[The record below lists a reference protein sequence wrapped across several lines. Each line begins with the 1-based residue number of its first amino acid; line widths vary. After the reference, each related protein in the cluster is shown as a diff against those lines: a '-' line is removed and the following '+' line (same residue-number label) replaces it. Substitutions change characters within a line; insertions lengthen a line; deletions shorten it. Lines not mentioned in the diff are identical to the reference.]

1 MLICTTCGTRNQD
14 DEHFCAECGAYLAW
28 EGERVEEAT
37 GAAPVVAPAAT
48 PASPTSPPVASAPS
62 NGRAGPAPAPTST
75 TTGPG
80 ASGPASSAPGTTP
93 AAAPA
98 TGASPAPVSASPAT
112 AGTPPPPVP
121 ETAAQASTTRSRAEA
136 LLARPADPAPA
147 PRPRNDGPAPVLP
160 GARAPK
166 PRTARP
172 APADEPPPA
181 PGDQVCGQC
190 GAGNVASRKFCRR
203 CGESLVDAPVV
214 PRASWWTRVTTRR
227 PRELVAG
234 ARPRVRRRPFRARYV
249 VVPAV
254 LLVLVAGLWSQRER
268 LSDVYDTVVDRVVGN
283 GPVTPSEV
291 VASSAAEGRGP
302 EAAMDG
308 ATNQSWAPAQPGEG
322 TGEFLEMRFDEPFRL
337 AYVRIFSGASTQQ
350 PEFLAEGRP
359 EEVALTLLKAD
370 GTQTTEQLRLADAAG
385 GQEFPVGAD
394 DVVAARVTVV
404 SAYPVPEG
412 ASVSLGEVEFLGR
425 P

>member
-28 EGERVEEAT
+28 EGERVEETA
-37 GAAPVVAPAAT
+37 AAPVVAPAAT
-48 PASPTSPPVASAPS
+48 PV
-62 NGRAGPAPAPTST
+62 
-75 TTGPG
+75 
-80 ASGPASSAPGTTP
+80 TP
-93 AAAPA
+93 AAATPS
-98 TGASPAPVSASPAT
+98 TQRTEPAPAATRRTASPAT
-112 AGTPPPPVP
+112 TAPPTSAPTSPAPTAGAAAAVPPAAATHPSTTPVP
-121 ETAAQASTTRSRAEA
+121 DAEPQAGTTRSRAEA
-136 LLARPADPAPA
+136 LLARPADPPPT

-160 GARAPK
+160 GARAPR
-166 PRTARP
+166 PRTALP

-227 PRELVAG
+227 PRELAAG
-234 ARPRVRRRPFRARYV
+234 ARPRVPRRPFRARYV
-249 VVPAV
+249 VLPAI
-254 LLVLVAGLWSQRER
+254 LLLLVAGVWSQRER
-268 LSDVYDTVVDRVVGN
+268 LSDLYDTVVDRVVGN
-283 GPVTPSEV
+283 GPVNPAAV
-291 VASSAAEGRGP
+291 VASSAAEGRDA

-308 ATNQSWAPAQPGEG
+308 ATNRSWAPAQPGEG
-322 TGEFLEMRFDEPFRL
+322 LGEFLEMRFEEPFRL
-337 AYVRIFSGASTQQ
+337 AYVRVFSGASTQQ

-359 EEVALTLLKAD
+359 EDVELTLLKAD
-370 GTQTTEQLRLADAAG
+370 GTQTTEELRLADSAG

-394 DVVAARVTVV
+394 DVVAARLTVL

>member
-28 EGERVEEAT
+28 EGERVEETPAADPVVAPVTPAPAATVRAPSTGRPEPARGATSATAVPSSSAPRTPAAVPAT
-37 GAAPVVAPAAT
+37 GAAPTTA
-48 PASPTSPPVASAPS
+48 
-62 NGRAGPAPAPTST
+62 APTSV
-75 TTGPG
+75 
-80 ASGPASSAPGTTP
+80 TTP
-93 AAAPA
+93 PVTTPPVTTPPVTTPPEAAP
-98 TGASPAPVSASPAT
+98 P
-112 AGTPPPPVP
+112 
-121 ETAAQASTTRSRAEA
+121 ASTTRSRAEA
-136 LLARPADPAPA
+136 LLARPADPPPD

-166 PRTARP
+166 PRAARP

-214 PRASWWTRVTTRR
+214 PRPSWWTRVTTRR
-227 PRELVAG
+227 PRELAAG
-234 ARPRVRRRPFRARYV
+234 ARPRVPRRPFRARWV

-254 LLVLVAGLWSQRER
+254 LVLLVGGLWSQRER
-268 LSDVYDTVVDRVVGN
+268 ISDVYDTVVDRVVGN
-283 GPVTPSEV
+283 GPVNPAEV
-291 VASSAAEGRGP
+291 VASSAADGRGA

-308 ATNQSWAPAQPGEG
+308 ATNQSWTPAQPGEG

-359 EEVALTLLKAD
+359 QEVALTLLTAD
-370 GTQTTEQLRLADAAG
+370 GAQTTEQLQLADAAG
-385 GQEFPVGAD
+385 GQEFPVGVD
-394 DVVAARVTVV
+394 DVVAARLTVV

-425 P
+425 T

>member
-1 MLICTTCGTRNQD
+1 MLICTTCGTRNQEA
-14 DEHFCAECGAYLAW
+14 EHFCAECGAYLAW
-28 EGERVEEAT
+28 EGERVEE
-37 GAAPVVAPAAT
+37 PAA
-48 PASPTSPPVASAPS
+48 AAGSVSPPAVTPTPTASVRAPS
-62 NGRAGPAPAPTST
+62 TGRAEPAPA
-75 TTGPG
+75 
-80 ASGPASSAPGTTP
+80 
-93 AAAPA
+93 
-98 TGASPAPVSASPAT
+98 ASPAT
-112 AGTPPPPVP
+112 AAPSSAPRTAAPATVAANGAAPATAAPTGEATPPAVAVP
-121 ETAAQASTTRSRAEA
+121 EAGPPASTTRSRAEA
-136 LLARPADPAPA
+136 LLARPADPPPT
-147 PRPRNDGPAPVLP
+147 PRARNEGPAPVLP

-190 GAGNVASRKFCRR
+190 GAGNAASRKFCRR

-234 ARPRVRRRPFRARYV
+234 ARPRAPRRPFRARWV
-249 VVPAV
+249 VLPAILV
-254 LLVLVAGLWSQRER
+254 VLVGGLWSQRER
-268 LSDVYDTVVDRVVGN
+268 LSDVYDTVVDRVLGN
-283 GPVTPSEV
+283 GPVNPAEI
-291 VASSAAEGRGP
+291 VASSEAEGRGA

-308 ATNQSWAPAQPGEG
+308 ATNQSWTPAQPGEG

-350 PEFLAEGRP
+350 PDFLAEGRP

-370 GTQTTEQLRLADAAG
+370 GTQTTEQLRLADTAG

-425 P
+425 T

>member
-28 EGERVEEAT
+28 EGERVEETPAAADPVAPPAVAPAPTATVRAPAT
-37 GAAPVVAPAAT
+37 GRAEPAAT
-48 PASPTSPPVASAPS
+48 PATAAP
-62 NGRAGPAPAPTST
+62 
-75 TTGPG
+75 
-80 ASGPASSAPGTTP
+80 SSAPRTAAPSTVAANG
-93 AAAPA
+93 AAPA
-98 TGASPAPVSASPAT
+98 SAAPPVT
-112 AGTPPPPVP
+112 TPVP
-121 ETAAQASTTRSRAEA
+121 EAGPPSSTTRSRAEA
-136 LLARPADPAPA
+136 LLAPPADPPPA
-147 PRPRNDGPAPVLP
+147 PRARNDGPAPVLP

-190 GAGNVASRKFCRR
+190 GAGNAASRKFCRR
-203 CGESLVDAPVV
+203 CGESLIDAPVV

-234 ARPRVRRRPFRARYV
+234 TRPRAPRRPFRARWV
-249 VVPAV
+249 VVPAILV
-254 LLVLVAGLWSQRER
+254 LLVGGLWSQRER
-268 LSDVYDTVVDRVVGN
+268 LSDLYDTVVDRVVGN
-283 GPVTPSEV
+283 GPVNPAEV
-291 VASSAAEGRGP
+291 VASSSADGRGAA
-302 EAAMDG
+302 AAMDG
-308 ATNQSWAPAQPGEG
+308 ATNQSWAPAEPGEG

-337 AYVRIFSGASTQQ
+337 AYVRIFSGASTEQ

-370 GTQTTEQLRLADAAG
+370 GSQTTEQLQLADAAG

-425 P
+425 T